1 MLDHERS
8 PACLVV
14 RERRGVLHVA
24 MSRQSGLRRHTFHL
38 GAAIE
43 IALGDEVPE
52 VPRPADG

>member
-1 MLDHERS
+1 MLDRERS

-14 RERRGVLHVA
+14 REHRGVLHLA
-24 MSRQSGLRRHTFHL
+24 ISRQSGLRRHTFHL

-43 IALGDEVPE
+43 IPLGDEVPD

>member
-1 MLDHERS
+1 MLDRERS

-14 RERRGVLHVA
+14 RERRGVLHLVI
-24 MSRQSGLRRHTFHL
+24 SRQPGLRRHTFHL

-52 VPRPADG
+52 VPGPADG